1 MTFCHASRPSTGR
14 RAGRHDATYT
24 ADESQRNRTPRR
36 PSAGFPF
43 AGFPFETERIEMN
56 FHKAV
61 LIAAVAA
68 GSVGAHAQVAGAQ
81 PLGVTVQQSQ
91 ALLEG
96 WSVKK
101 SVLGKPVYN
110 DDNVKIG
117 TVRDLIVAPDG
128 SVSAAIVA
136 AGGFLG
142 VGSHD
147 VAVPIA
153 SLDVHQG
160 NLYLPGATK
169 EALKATPA
177 FQYAKVESPPKPKK
191 VVKQQ

>member
-1 MTFCHASRPSTGR
+1 MLFRKT
-14 RAGRHDATYT
+14 
-24 ADESQRNRTPRR
+24 
-36 PSAGFPF
+36 
-43 AGFPFETERIEMN
+43 M
-56 FHKAV
+56 
-61 LIAAVAA
+61 LAVAA
-68 GSVGAHAQVAGAQ
+68 FSAVLASASANAQIAGAQ
-81 PLGVTVQQSQ
+81 PLSVSVEQSQ

-128 SVSAAIVA
+128 SVSAAIVS

-153 SLDVHQG
+153 SLDVRQG

-191 VVKQQ
+191 VEKQQ

>member
-1 MTFCHASRPSTGR
+1 MPLRKTILT
-14 RAGRHDATYT
+14 
-24 ADESQRNRTPRR
+24 
-36 PSAGFPF
+36 
-43 AGFPFETERIEMN
+43 
-56 FHKAV
+56 
-61 LIAAVAA
+61 VAA
-68 GSVGAHAQVAGAQ
+68 FSAVVVSASANAQIAGSQ
-81 PLGVTVQQSQ
+81 PLSVSVEQSQ

-110 DDNVKIG
+110 DDNAKIG

-128 SVSAAIVA
+128 SVSAAIVS

-142 VGSHD
+142 VGTHD

-153 SLDVHQG
+153 SLDVRQG

-191 VVKQQ
+191 VEKQQ

>member
-1 MTFCHASRPSTGR
+1 MLFRKT
-14 RAGRHDATYT
+14 
-24 ADESQRNRTPRR
+24 
-36 PSAGFPF
+36 
-43 AGFPFETERIEMN
+43 M
-56 FHKAV
+56 
-61 LIAAVAA
+61 LAVA
-68 GSVGAHAQVAGAQ
+68 VIGAVVASASANAQVAGTQ
-81 PLGVTVQQSQ
+81 TLSVSVEQSQ

-101 SVLGKPVYN
+101 SVLGKAVYN
-110 DDNVKIG
+110 DDNAKIG

-128 SVSAAIVA
+128 TVSAAIVS

-142 VGSHD
+142 VATHD

-153 SLDVHQG
+153 SLDVRQG

-191 VVKQQ
+191 AAQQ

>member
-1 MTFCHASRPSTGR
+1 MLFRKT
-14 RAGRHDATYT
+14 
-24 ADESQRNRTPRR
+24 
-36 PSAGFPF
+36 
-43 AGFPFETERIEMN
+43 M
-56 FHKAV
+56 
-61 LIAAVAA
+61 LAVAVFGAVVASASANAQIA
-68 GSVGAHAQVAGAQ
+68 GTQ
-81 PLGVTVQQSQ
+81 PLSVSVEQSQ

-101 SVLGKPVYN
+101 SVLGKAVYN
-110 DDNVKIG
+110 DDNAKIG

-128 SVSAAIVA
+128 SVSAAIVS

-142 VGSHD
+142 VGTHD

-153 SLDVHQG
+153 SLDVRQG

-177 FQYAKVESPPKPKK
+177 FQYAKIESPPKPKK
-191 VVKQQ
+191 AAQQ

>member
-1 MTFCHASRPSTGR
+1 MLFRKTMLT
-14 RAGRHDATYT
+14 
-24 ADESQRNRTPRR
+24 
-36 PSAGFPF
+36 
-43 AGFPFETERIEMN
+43 
-56 FHKAV
+56 
-61 LIAAVAA
+61 VAA
-68 GSVGAHAQVAGAQ
+68 FGAVVASASANAQIAGAQ
-81 PLGVTVQQSQ
+81 PLSVSVEQSQ

-128 SVSAAIVA
+128 SVSAAIVS

-153 SLDVHQG
+153 SLDVRQG

-191 VVKQQ
+191 IDKQ

>member
-1 MTFCHASRPSTGR
+1 MSFRKT
-14 RAGRHDATYT
+14 
-24 ADESQRNRTPRR
+24 
-36 PSAGFPF
+36 
-43 AGFPFETERIEMN
+43 M
-56 FHKAV
+56 
-61 LIAAVAA
+61 LAVAA
-68 GSVGAHAQVAGAQ
+68 FGAVVASASANAQIAGAQ
-81 PLGVTVQQSQ
+81 PLSVSVEQSQ

>member
-1 MTFCHASRPSTGR
+1 MLFRKT
-14 RAGRHDATYT
+14 
-24 ADESQRNRTPRR
+24 
-36 PSAGFPF
+36 
-43 AGFPFETERIEMN
+43 M
-56 FHKAV
+56 
-61 LIAAVAA
+61 LAVAA
-68 GSVGAHAQVAGAQ
+68 FGAVVASASANAQIAGAQ
-81 PLGVTVQQSQ
+81 PLSVSVEQSQ

-110 DDNVKIG
+110 DDNAKIG

-142 VGSHD
+142 VGAHD

-153 SLDVHQG
+153 SLDVRQG

-177 FQYAKVESPPKPKK
+177 FQYAKIESPPKPKK
-191 VVKQQ
+191 VEKQ

>member
-1 MTFCHASRPSTGR
+1 MLFRKTILTVAAFG
-14 RAGRHDATYT
+14 
-24 ADESQRNRTPRR
+24 
-36 PSAGFPF
+36 
-43 AGFPFETERIEMN
+43 
-56 FHKAV
+56 
-61 LIAAVAA
+61 AVAA
-68 GSVGAHAQVAGAQ
+68 SASANAQIAGSQ
-81 PLGVTVQQSQ
+81 PLSVTVEQSQ

-110 DDNVKIG
+110 DENVKIG

-128 SVSAAIVA
+128 SVSAAIVS

-153 SLDVHQG
+153 SLDVRQG

-191 VVKQQ
+191 TDKH

>member
-1 MTFCHASRPSTGR
+1 MLFRKT
-14 RAGRHDATYT
+14 
-24 ADESQRNRTPRR
+24 
-36 PSAGFPF
+36 
-43 AGFPFETERIEMN
+43 M
-56 FHKAV
+56 
-61 LIAAVAA
+61 LAVA
-68 GSVGAHAQVAGAQ
+68 VFGAVVASASANAQIAGAQ
-81 PLGVTVQQSQ
+81 PLSVSVEQSQ

-128 SVSAAIVA
+128 SVSAAIVS

-153 SLDVHQG
+153 SLDVRQG

-177 FQYAKVESPPKPKK
+177 FQYAKIESPPKPKK
-191 VVKQQ
+191 VEKQQ

>member
-1 MTFCHASRPSTGR
+1 MHFRKTMLVVAAFS
-14 RAGRHDATYT
+14 
-24 ADESQRNRTPRR
+24 
-36 PSAGFPF
+36 
-43 AGFPFETERIEMN
+43 
-56 FHKAV
+56 AV
-61 LIAAVAA
+61 LASASAN
-68 GSVGAHAQVAGAQ
+68 AQIAGAQ
-81 PLGVTVQQSQ
+81 PLGVSVEQSQ

-128 SVSAAIVA
+128 SVSAAIVS

-153 SLDVHQG
+153 SLDVRQG

-191 VVKQQ
+191 TDKH

>member
-1 MTFCHASRPSTGR
+1 
-14 RAGRHDATYT
+14 
-24 ADESQRNRTPRR
+24 
-36 PSAGFPF
+36 
-43 AGFPFETERIEMN
+43 MN
-56 FHKAV
+56 FYKTAVVAAV
-61 LIAAVAA
+61 LA
-68 GSVGAHAQVAGAQ
+68 SSMSAHAQVAGTQ
-81 PLGVTVQQSQ
+81 PLSVTVEQSQ

-110 DDNVKIG
+110 DQNEKVG
-117 TVRDLIVAPDG
+117 TIRDLIVAPDG

-142 VGSHD
+142 VATHD

-153 SLDVHQG
+153 SLDERNG

-169 EALKATPA
+169 EALKATPE
-177 FQYAKVESPPKPKK
+177 FEYAKIQSPPKPKK
-191 VVKQQ
+191 VQAQ

>member
-1 MTFCHASRPSTGR
+1 MLFRKT
-14 RAGRHDATYT
+14 
-24 ADESQRNRTPRR
+24 
-36 PSAGFPF
+36 
-43 AGFPFETERIEMN
+43 M
-56 FHKAV
+56 
-61 LIAAVAA
+61 LAVA
-68 GSVGAHAQVAGAQ
+68 VFGAVVASASANAQIAGAQ
-81 PLGVTVQQSQ
+81 PLSVSIEQSQ

-110 DDNVKIG
+110 DDNAKIG

-153 SLDVHQG
+153 SLDVRQG

-177 FQYAKVESPPKPKK
+177 FQYAKVETPPKPKK
-191 VVKQQ
+191 VEKQQ